1 MPPAEITVEIPALH
15 AGQRKV
21 LAEAER
27 FNCLE
32 VGRRWGKSF
41 LGGQLVSQ
49 AAIERGVPC
58 AWFAPTYKLLAEA
71 WRDVRRVYHALITAS
86 NEQEKRLDFFGGG
99 SIDFWSIDKPDAG
112 RGRKYA
118 VVVIDEAGIARNLQ
132 DAWEGAIRPTLT
144 DLKGSAWFLGTPKGR
159 NYFHQ
164 LFQRGQS
171 GEPGWKSWRL
181 GSVDNPYIDPS
192 EVEEARSSLPRHV
205 FEQEYLGIP
214 ADDGGNPFGLDA
226 IMRCLAPISSAEPV
240 VFGVDLAKSVDWTVV
255 IGLDSDGAVCRLD
268 RFQAPWQ
275 ETLGRVAGSIGLVPA
290 MVDSTGV
297 GDPVV
302 EQLQRAHQLPHVE
315 GWKFTSQSKQ
325 QLMEGLS
332 VAIQT
337 GTVRFPDGPIRL
349 ELESFE
355 YEYRPTGVSYS
366 APAGLHD
373 DCVMALALAVQRS
386 RKPTNLLLGWA

>member
-1 MPPAEITVEIPALH
+1 MSEIEVQIPKLH
-15 AGQRKV
+15 PGQQRV
-21 LAEAER
+21 LAEAQR
-27 FNCLE
+27 MSVLE

-41 LGGQLVSQ
+41 LGIHVACQT
-49 AAIERGVPC
+49 AIEQGRPA

-71 WRDVRRVYHALITAS
+71 WREVRRIYHPLITAVS
-86 NEQEKRLDFFGGG
+86 EQEKRLEFFGGG
-99 SIDFWSIDKPDAG
+99 SLDFWSIEKPDAG

-144 DLKGSAWFLGTPKGR
+144 DFKGSAWFLGTPKGR
-159 NYFHQ
+159 NFFHQ
-164 LFQRGQS
+164 LFTRGQN

-181 GSVDNPYIDPS
+181 GSVDNPYIDPA
-192 EVEEARSSLPRHV
+192 EVEEARASLPQHV

-214 ADDGGNPFGLDA
+214 ADDGGNPFGLQA
-226 IMRCLAPISSAEPV
+226 IAACLGPMSTAEPV
-240 VFGVDLAKSVDWTVV
+240 VYGVDLAKSVDWTVA
-255 IGLDSDGAVCRLD
+255 IGLDADGAVCRFE

-275 ETLGRVAGSIGLVPA
+275 ETLRRTADLIGDLPA

-302 EQLQRAHQLPHVE
+302 EQLQRTHQLPLVE
-315 GWKFTSQSKQ
+315 GFKFSSQSKQ
-325 QLMEGLS
+325 QLMEGLA

-337 GTVRFPDGPIRL
+337 QAIRYPDGPIRN

-373 DCVMALALAVQRS
+373 DCVMALALAVHRL
-386 RKPTNLLLGWA
+386 RRPTGVLLGWA